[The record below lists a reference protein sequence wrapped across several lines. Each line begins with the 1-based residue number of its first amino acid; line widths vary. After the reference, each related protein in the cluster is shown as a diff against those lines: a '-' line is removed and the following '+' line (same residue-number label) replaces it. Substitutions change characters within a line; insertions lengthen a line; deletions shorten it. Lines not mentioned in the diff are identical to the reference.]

1 MEWISLGTGIAALI
15 LSVIAILIINY
26 ANSQSDSRARVIEAI
41 QDLDDSIK
49 AIEEY
54 QSKGTAL
61 MSNQFDALASAA
73 SKKREARRLR
83 SLGNYNKALTT
94 ADEGFTILEQ
104 NFPSPQFPAA
114 FFTRRELGIWRGW
127 GRN

>member
-1 MEWISLGTGIAALI
+1 MEWISLGIGIVALI
-15 LSVIAILIINY
+15 LAVISILISNY

-61 MSNQFDALASAA
+61 MNNQFDALTSAA

-83 SLGNYNKALTT
+83 SSGNYKKALTT
-94 ADEGFTILEQ
+94 TDDGFTILER

-127 GRN
+127 DRN